1 MEDFNFKNYI
11 SELHLFSIDDLEKQ
25 KEILNSKIINFVF
38 EPYLGEK
45 IEAVEKELESRSNDK
60 QATKE

>member
-1 MEDFNFKNYI
+1 MEDFDFKNYV

-45 IEAVEKELESRSNDK
+45 IEAVEKELKSRSNDK
-60 QATKE
+60 QTTKD